1 MEHAF
6 LDKYSNLNSI
16 IHRLSPNIKLIFT
29 FSFIVFIILTPATAI
44 LKFFIYF
51 AIIFSIIILSK
62 VPVIYVLKK
71 SLIIFPFVIFV
82 TLFIPFLKE
91 GKIIA
96 NYNLVIFHLSIT
108 ENGLLIFWNCLIKSW
123 LSILIMIILSSTT
136 KFQHILKALEF
147 FKTPR
152 ILIILLAFM
161 YRYIFLLIDEAM
173 RLERAYNSRYFGG
186 KVIKQ
191 IRVIGNMIGF
201 LFIRTYERGERI
213 YMAMCSRG
221 FEYAEGSAD
230 GKSSRD
236 KRT

>member
-29 FSFIVFIILTPATAI
+29 FSFIVFIILTPPTAI

-62 VPVIYVLKK
+62 IPVIYVFKK
-71 SLIIFPFVIFV
+71 SSIIFPFVIFV
-82 TLFIPFLKE
+82 TLSIPFFKE
-91 GKIIA
+91 
-96 NYNLVIFHLSIT
+96 NFVD
-108 ENGLLIFWNCLIKSW
+108 GLLIFWNCLIKSW

-147 FKTPR
+147 FRTPR
-152 ILIILLAFM
+152 ILIMLLAFM

-173 RLERAYNSRYFGG
+173 KLERAYNSRYFGG

-191 IRVIGNMIGF
+191 IRVIGNIIGL
-201 LFIRTYERGERI
+201 LFIRTYERGERV

-221 FEYAEGSAD
+221 FEYTGVIAD